1 VSALARP
8 QARAFCYLCLGRVH
22 ASANSAVNAPR
33 NTLAREDV
41 ADWIAAFRA
50 GPRRSRISG
59 MIRAG
64 VVSRSMTRL
73 SLEALIE
80 LTRLCRSGVE
90 RHSVKS
96 IAPADSTTS
105 TIADLITACEVI
117 VGRWALT
124 LTGDR
129 IDQPRASMHRHV
141 SVIKDIADFDDRR
154 DVRALILLLTLR
166 SAPGLRPGKS
176 RFRVITDGELIAL
189 ASKAKDG

>member
-1 VSALARP
+1 MHIIRPPAAASVTHLVWSAKRVRTGATTGPSILLPLSRKGS
-8 QARAFCYLCLGRVH
+8 RKCEFCGQRTQKH
-22 ASANSAVNAPR
+22 A
-33 NTLAREDV
+33 D
-41 ADWIAAFRA
+41 F
-50 GPRRSRISG
+50 
-59 MIRAG
+59 
-64 VVSRSMTRL
+64 
-73 SLEALIE
+73 
-80 LTRLCRSGVE
+80 
-90 RHSVKS
+90 
-96 IAPADSTTS
+96 TTS
-105 TIADLITACEVI
+105 TTADLITACEVI
-117 VGRWALT
+117 GGRWALT